1 MEVSIDKIF
10 FFSLVRLQLYR
21 GIKVAVKEFRPHTIC
36 EDVKYEATILATL
49 NLPYVFGVCTRSRP
63 HRIVM
68 QFHGIDSETVTLYR
82 ELSEH
87 PIGITQPMMWLV
99 ICVQVLEPV
108 QYIHSHKILHNDIKS
123 NNILITTS
131 PFGSSSGASI
141 AATGPSALIDV
152 RAYDRHIV
160 LIDFGKATMES
171 QSRRHHLSESE
182 KVEYLV
188 KFPHIAPEVVHGES
202 RQTTRSDMFSIGNV
216 LQKMLDYDCFRTFP
230 NKTKEEILKVT
241 NCLKSIR
248 WERRPC
254 AERTIAMID
263 KLMV

>member
-1 MEVSIDKIF
+1 M
-10 FFSLVRLQLYR
+10 QLYR

-241 NCLKSIR
+241 NNNVTGPRK
-248 WERRPC
+248 
-254 AERTIAMID
+254 TT
-263 KLMV
+263 LMEQTNNVQYTTK